1 MFVKPLR
8 VLASALLLCG
18 AASGSYAAIVGL
30 DTWVGNV
37 KLSTDGWG
45 GLSNA
50 GAIQAEAAS
59 GSTVLAAYLYT
70 ATYFNSSLIPDS
82 VTLNSTA
89 VSYDWLSVNPDNG
102 LGTARADVTSLV
114 KSVIDSGP
122 GGTYDFQIDEGAQ
135 GGSING
141 SALVVVYE
149 NPALPKA
156 TVGVLNGFYAVG
168 GDSASIIFS
177 QALDPTASGFF
188 AEMVIGSSHSCCNQ
202 SSTITVNG
210 ELLTQNAGNFDDGDQ
225 LANGALITVGGVG
238 DDFSPTLPSYADDHE
253 RYNLTSF
260 VTKGDTAINIL
271 TNNPSGDDNIFLAGF
286 YVSGEARIVTD
297 PELPDVPLPATAIL
311 LGAGLG
317 SFGLLR
323 RLRRK

>member
-1 MFVKPLR
+1 
-8 VLASALLLCG
+8 
-18 AASGSYAAIVGL
+18 
-30 DTWVGNV
+30 VGNV

-156 TVGVLNGFYAVG
+156 TVGVLNGFSAVG

-210 ELLTQNAGNFDDGDQ
+210 ASLSPAAITLAAGSDSTLLVWGPAASAS
-225 LANGALITVGGVG
+225 LSVI
-238 DDFSPTLPSYADDHE
+238 
-253 RYNLTSF
+253 
-260 VTKGDTAINIL
+260 
-271 TNNPSGDDNIFLAGF
+271 GDDN
-286 YVSGEARIVTD
+286 R
-297 PELPDVPLPATAIL
+297 LPASSTSAKIRLIHGASINSNPLTLTANYSAVAENIA
-311 LGAGLG
+311 LGAASTPTSVTAGSSTTIEVSDTTLSTALYSVSDVTLSARGVYTVFMLG
-317 SFGLLR
+317 SGSSVTGALR
-323 RLRRK
+323 KER